1 MTKKYQIHYD
11 YFDLLHGYQS
21 FKLIHFWMIYDQ
33 KQLLAMFNINCI
45 NYFHLLTYYAV
56 KY

>member
-33 KQLLAMFNINCI
+33 NQLLAMFNINCI